1 VPVAIRLDRD
11 GKVVG
16 TPRKSKTHRV
26 FIAAAD
32 ARADGY
38 PITAEG
44 LRILRDD
51 PEQRAAFVNAATSFR
66 GFLDHWQFLD
76 QETGTVRTLG
86 SGLWEAQEE
95 YVRATEEHDWL
106 YLLKAR
112 QLGETTLAV
121 AFDAYVARFRTPS
134 ARVHCFSA
142 TEDASKQ
149 LLEAVVFGLEHLPP
163 AMQVPMET
171 TTRSARLDFGA
182 GERALVRSYPSTR
195 AASRGSTC
203 SHLHLDE
210 WSAMID
216 ARKVMQNVT
225 PSVAP
230 NSTFHIVCTEVLG
243 AESPTAAYYRRC
255 IAGEGKHV
263 AMFCSALAREGR
275 DLEWLEGMRRS
286 LPKAEMSREYPL
298 TWQEALEAAG
308 ERMFAGEDIDIAIS
322 QPHRIFNTQAEYE
335 AFYASLFRPKEGQK
349 PRRRRYSAGIDIG
362 IKQDASVLIVLDVT
376 DELVDVVGY
385 RYLKQPDVGSLTAA
399 INQLHRDWPQAHISI
414 ETNAIGYAIFQSV
427 AITDSKKHE
436 WITTSQ
442 SKTRALGELQYLI
455 EKYNFSFDARA
466 CQELDTELRG
476 FRLPDTHI
484 RQDTVMALAI
494 AVASATH
501 AQNPTGGRILKFK
514 SYGLDIG
521 APPEPVLGPR

>member
-1 VPVAIRLDRD
+1 MPAAIRLDRD
-11 GKVVG
+11 GNVVG
-16 TPRKSKTHRV
+16 SPRKAPTNRV
-26 FIAAAD
+26 FIAVAD

-51 PEQRAAFVNAATSFR
+51 PEQRAAFVNAALSFR
-66 GFLDHWQFLD
+66 AFLDHWRFLD

-86 SGLWEAQEE
+86 TGLWEAQEE

-112 QLGETTLAV
+112 QLGETTIAV
-121 AFDAYVARFRTPS
+121 AYDAYVARFRTPS

-210 WSAMID
+210 WSAMLD
-216 ARKVMQNVT
+216 SRRVYQNVT

-230 NSTFHIVCTEVLG
+230 NSTFHVVCTEVLG
-243 AESPTAAYYRRC
+243 AESTTAAYYRKC
-255 IAGEGKHV
+255 VAGEGKHY

-275 DLEWLEGMRRS
+275 DLDWLEGMRRS

-308 ERMFAGEDIDIAIS
+308 ERMFAGEDIDIAVS
-322 QPHRIFNTQAEYE
+322 QPYGVFPTQAAYE
-335 AFYASLFRPKEGQK
+335 AKFAYKFAKNGK
-349 PRRRRYSAGIDIG
+349 RRRYSAGIDIG
-362 IKQDASVLIVLDVT
+362 IKVDASVLIVVDCT
-376 DELVDVVGY
+376 DEIWEVVGY
-385 RYLKQPDVGSLTAA
+385 QYLKQPDVGTLTAA
-399 INQLHRDWPQAHISI
+399 INQLHRDWPTAHISI
-414 ETNAIGYAIFQSV
+414 ETNAIGYAVFQSV
-427 AITDSKKHE
+427 AITESKKHE
-436 WITTSQ
+436 WITTSM

-455 EKYNFSFDARA
+455 ERFNLSFSAEQ
-466 CQELDTELRG
+466 CPELERELRG
-476 FRLPDTHI
+476 YRTPDTHI
-484 RQDTVMALAI
+484 HQDTVLALAI
-494 AVASATH
+494 AVANATH

-514 SYGLDIG
+514 SYGIDLG
-521 APPEPVLGPR
+521 VPPEPVHGPT

>member
-11 GKVVG
+11 GKLVG
-16 TPRKSKTHRV
+16 SPRKSKTNRV

-32 ARADGY
+32 TRADGY
-38 PITAEG
+38 PIAAEG

-66 GFLDHWQFLD
+66 GFLRVWKFLS
-76 QETGTVRTLG
+76 QEDGVVHTLG
-86 SGLWEAQEE
+86 SDLWEAQEDF
-95 YVRATEEHDWL
+95 VCAVEEHDWV

-112 QLGETTLAV
+112 QLGQTTV
-121 AFDAYVARFRTPS
+121 AIAYDGWVARFRSAS

-182 GERALVRSYPSTR
+182 GERALVRSYPSTK

-203 SHLHLDE
+203 SHLHCDE
-210 WSAMID
+210 WSAVVD
-216 ARKVMQNVT
+216 PRKLMQSIT

-230 NSTFHIVCTEVLG
+230 GGTFHVVTTEVQG

-255 IAGEGKHV
+255 AAGEGKHV
-263 AMFCSALAREGR
+263 ALFCDALAREGR
-275 DLEWLEGMRRS
+275 DEAWLEGMRRS

-308 ERMFAGEDIDIAIS
+308 ERMFAGEDIDIARS
-322 QPHRIFNTQAEYE
+322 QPYGIFPTQAAYE
-335 AFYASLFRPKEGQK
+335 AKHARMFAKTGK
-349 PRRRRYSAGIDIG
+349 RRKYSAGIDIG
-362 IKQDASVLIVLDVT
+362 IKQDASVLIVLDCT
-376 DELVDVVGY
+376 DEIWEVVGY
-385 RYLKQPDVGSLTAA
+385 RYLTKPDVGSLTAA

-414 ETNAIGYAIFQSV
+414 ETNAIGYAVFQSV
-427 AITDSKKHE
+427 AITESKKHE
-436 WITTSQ
+436 WITTSM

-455 EKYNFSFDARA
+455 EKYNLSFDARA
-466 CQELDTELRG
+466 CPELDTELRG
-476 FRLPDTHI
+476 YRVPDTHI

-494 AVASATH
+494 AVANATH

-521 APPEPVLGPR
+521 VPPEPVLGPL